1 MEKSLWI
8 LFTVVAGFTGFLLG
22 YSVPPMIEIS
32 TSNSVAEVTMEQVD
46 PAEDQ
51 EMSDYYKELQELK

>member
-32 TSNSVAEVTMEQVD
+32 TSNSVGEVTMEQAD